1 MPTPTLNKNKD
12 GLLKDILKIAKLD
25 FVIKMP
31 MNLFSEQKRTV
42 NTSIFGFTK
51 TPHHE
56 NDNVL
61 FYNLVDDGFVSIQ
74 HKGRIDKNNRW
85 NDIESEIL
93 DHISDFKET
102 KGLCEKRKIYEK
114 NILNPNGYQNERNS
128 TYPLLKLSDLFYVND
143 GNLAS
148 SDANDS
154 GEFDFITASE
164 EWKKHDEY
172 THECEAIVYAAK
184 AGGSLG
190 RTHYVNGKFI
200 ASNLC
205 YILTSKNNEKYP
217 INMEFYNIYFSAIRE
232 TIVSNLADGTS
243 KLTIDKI
250 SLSEYLIEYIPID
263 IQNSYII
270 SHMEKYKKAMDELK
284 QIKYKMNNDILS
296 IL

>member
-1 MPTPTLNKNKD
+1 MGYLHFCSIAF
-12 GLLKDILKIAKLD
+12 LLIYYS
-25 FVIKMP
+25 P
-31 MNLFSEQKRTV
+31 
-42 NTSIFGFTK
+42 
-51 TPHHE
+51 

-61 FYNLVDDGFVSIQ
+61 FYNLADDGFVSIQ

-172 THECEAIVYAAK
+172 THDCEAIVYAAK

-190 RTHYVNGKFI
+190 RTHYINGKFI

-232 TIVSNLADGTS
+232 TIVSNLADETS
-243 KLTIDKI
+243 KLTIDKT

-263 IQNSYII
+263 IPMLYHIWKNIR
-270 SHMEKYKKAMDELK
+270 K
-284 QIKYKMNNDILS
+284 QWMS
-296 IL
+296 